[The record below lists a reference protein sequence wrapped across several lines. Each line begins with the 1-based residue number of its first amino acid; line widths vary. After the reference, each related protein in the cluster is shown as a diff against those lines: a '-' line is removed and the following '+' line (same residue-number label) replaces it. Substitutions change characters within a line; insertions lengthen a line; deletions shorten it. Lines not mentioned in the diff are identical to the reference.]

1 MLRFIEIGNNQF
13 IPAYNLFVGFGIA
26 MAMLLL
32 QYQRLFLIKSE
43 TEKHT
48 IHLSLLIAI
57 LLGFIGAY
65 IFDAFSQNITLSF
78 DNMNG
83 IGLTFLGGLI
93 SGLIVLVI
101 CLKMASLPL
110 LPILNLMTLPFCIA
124 HFFGRIGCFMAGCCF
139 GKPTNFLFGVTFP
152 NKSIPHFHYQE
163 LIKIHP
169 TQLYESVF
177 ILCLVLFITKFKV
190 KNQFYIYLLTYSLF
204 RCMVEFIRADD
215 RGTIFNQDIIS
226 PSQIMSLLTAT
237 LVILIILTNKIL
249 QKQKHKCQQKITN

>member
-93 SGLIVLVI
+93 SGLIVFVI
-101 CLKMASLPL
+101 CLKMSSYPYC
-110 LPILNLMTLPFCIA
+110 P
-124 HFFGRIGCFMAGCCF
+124 
-139 GKPTNFLFGVTFP
+139 
-152 NKSIPHFHYQE
+152 Y
-163 LIKIHP
+163 LI
-169 TQLYESVF
+169 
-177 ILCLVLFITKFKV
+177 
-190 KNQFYIYLLTYSLF
+190 
-204 RCMVEFIRADD
+204 
-215 RGTIFNQDIIS
+215 
-226 PSQIMSLLTAT
+226 
-237 LVILIILTNKIL
+237 
-249 QKQKHKCQQKITN
+249 